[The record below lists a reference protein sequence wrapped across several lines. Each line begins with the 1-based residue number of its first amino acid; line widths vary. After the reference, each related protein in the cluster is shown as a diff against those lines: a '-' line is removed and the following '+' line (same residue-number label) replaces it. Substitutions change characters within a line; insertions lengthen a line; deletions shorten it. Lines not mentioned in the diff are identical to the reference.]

1 MSKKLCF
8 VFNLLMS
15 LFTTFIFLV
24 KNQDI
29 ILYQFVIKGG
39 KDYLD
44 RYTEEFVSF
53 LNISLLV
60 LGILSMVLAIYSGL
74 ISKQID
80 KIKSIIID
88 ICIICLVANFIGFLF
103 MKSFTILCFLHIL
116 CSILLFIPFKTRV
129 KTNE

>member
-15 LFTTFIFLV
+15 LFTTFIFLI

-39 KDYLD
+39 EDYLD
-44 RYTEEFVSF
+44 RYMDEFVLF
-53 LNISLLV
+53 LDISLLV
-60 LGILSMVLAIYSGL
+60 LGILSMALAIYSGL
-74 ISKQID
+74 VSKQID
-80 KIKSIIID
+80 KIKSSIID

-116 CSILLFIPFKTRV
+116 CSILLFVPFRTKL
-129 KTNE
+129 KKE